1 MTTKSFQ
8 ALVLGAALLVGDP
21 RVASLHAQDGKRLGA
36 GRPYPSGLK
45 IAFEWR
51 YSCPNGRGCSF
62 SCPGSG
68 GGSQV
73 TELSIYLGTIPVR
86 GTEDTAGI
94 FYEFS
99 TMQLP
104 RANGFALATGLS
116 TLSCQVQGM
125 NLDYSG
131 SADTPTASIPV
142 GPPVPATHVDETT
155 EIGTKRR

>member
-8 ALVLGAALLVGDP
+8 ALVGAAFLLGGP
-21 RVASLHAQDGKRLGA
+21 RVASLHAQDGNRLGA
-36 GRPYPSGLK
+36 SRPYPSGLE

-68 GGSQV
+68 GASSV
-73 TELSIYLGTIPVR
+73 TELIIYLGTIPV
-86 GTEDTAGI
+86 GSTEHAAGV

-99 TMQLP
+99 TMEIP
-104 RANGFALATGLS
+104 RANGFGITTGIS
-116 TLSCQVQGM
+116 TLSCQVNGM

-131 SADTPTASIPV
+131 RTDIPTASIS
-142 GPPVPATHVDETT
+142 G
-155 EIGTKRR
+155 GR